1 MPDIQEQSGEGD
13 IFSMKKNLLRT
24 QWPERRLQR
33 KNGVSE
39 DPKISADST
48 VGKNKRVWEPEDALD
63 QAKFPFAVI
72 SEFISLSLWLRNEVL
87 EHEVLEQTW
96 LF

>member
-1 MPDIQEQSGEGD
+1 
-13 IFSMKKNLLRT
+13 
-24 QWPERRLQR
+24 
-33 KNGVSE
+33 
-39 DPKISADST
+39 

-87 EHEVLEQTW
+87 AHEVLEQT
-96 LF
+96 